1 VTLVD
6 PSPTLL
12 LWSIDVVPPDM
23 SPGEGRRMNSRR
35 CYWPG
40 VQAATKREVEVARA
54 AKEVRVRRKQEE
66 RRAREEAKEVETA
79 AILIMR

>member
-1 VTLVD
+1 
-6 PSPTLL
+6 
-12 LWSIDVVPPDM
+12 
-23 SPGEGRRMNSRR
+23 MNSRR

-40 VQAATKREVEVARA
+40 VQAATKREVEAAKA